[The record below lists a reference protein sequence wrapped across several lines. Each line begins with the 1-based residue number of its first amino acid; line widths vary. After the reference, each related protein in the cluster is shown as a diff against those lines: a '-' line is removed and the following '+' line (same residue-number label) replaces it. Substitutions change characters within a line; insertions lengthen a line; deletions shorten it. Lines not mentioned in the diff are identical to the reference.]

1 MLQAILYGFIFRS
14 GIDQCKKANATVKYR
29 QNPGHNV
36 KDNKTIGPLEKTL
49 GKMILNNSFRRSS
62 FPTHPKINPNSLLFV
77 FWYWIGIGQSQN
89 QSMISY

>member
-14 GIDQCKKANATVKYR
+14 GIDQYKKANATVKYR

-49 GKMILNNSFRRSS
+49 GKMI
-62 FPTHPKINPNSLLFV
+62 K
-77 FWYWIGIGQSQN
+77 
-89 QSMISY
+89 